1 MVTRVVAQNVVKFDV
16 VDLVGSLGLEAF
28 HNDGV
33 FLFAQLHSEVVENGS
48 ETGEGDEAGSAF
60 VLVLEVGLD
69 EETSVL
75 DIYAESLEAC
85 NQNLLFCIVEYVLRV

>member
-33 FLFAQLHSEVVENGS
+33 FLFAQLHSEVVENGA
-48 ETGEGDEAGSAF
+48 ETREVDETRPAT
-60 VLVLEVGLD
+60 VLVLEVWLD
-69 EETSVL
+69 
-75 DIYAESLEAC
+75 
-85 NQNLLFCIVEYVLRV
+85 